1 VRILFICLIQVCL
14 VLIHLK
20 AIYKLF
26 FDGGCFLPNAVPGVT
41 KANRSRASQKIQQG
55 DTSYLKND
63 MAQPKTSCVIKK
75 EPCSGVCNILH
86 LYDNDQECR
95 IFKLKFYT
103 ASPST

>member
-41 KANRSRASQKIQQG
+41 EANRSGASRKIQQR

-75 EPCSGVCNILH
+75 EPCSGVCVIYCCICMTMIKNAGFL
-86 LYDNDQECR
+86 N
-95 IFKLKFYT
+95 
-103 ASPST
+103 